1 MITKKIKTKNRNSA
15 KYKKD
20 ETLLTNLKDFE
31 EEKIEIA
38 VLLEQGND
46 YIIFKDKTQIE
57 REYAI
62 IKVYFKDKWQKN
74 NSIENGIFTI
84 IINHIIKRY
93 FQVL

>member
-1 MITKKIKTKNRNSA
+1 MITKKIKTKNFTSA

-20 ETLLTNLKDFE
+20 EVLLTNLKDFA

-46 YIIFKDKTQIE
+46 YITFEDKTKIT

-62 IKVYFKDKWQKN
+62 IKVYFKDKD
-74 NSIENGIFTI
+74 
-84 IINHIIKRY
+84 
-93 FQVL
+93 

>member
-1 MITKKIKTKNRNSA
+1 MIVKKIKTKNRNSA

-20 ETLLTNLKDFE
+20 EVLLTSLEDFA

-62 IKVYFKDKWQKN
+62 IKVYFKDN
-74 NSIENGIFTI
+74 D
-84 IINHIIKRY
+84 
-93 FQVL
+93 